1 MKAAGT
7 TMSTFA
13 GEVATKVKEAGKE
26 SDKTKRKVFNLT
38 EKMKEATTETMNWA
52 SSW

>member
-26 SDKTKRKVFNLT
+26 SDKTKQEVFDLT
-38 EKMKEATTETMNWA
+38 EEMKKATTETMNWA
-52 SSW
+52 SAW

>member
-7 TMSTFA
+7 SMSTFA
-13 GEVATKVKEAGKE
+13 GKVADEVKRAGNE
-26 SDKTKRKVFNLT
+26 SDKTKQEVFDLT
-38 EKMKEATTETMNWA
+38 EEMKKATTETMNWA